1 MSDYVDETHVKI
13 TMLRLLYKPVSSVT
27 KDGMMHCCGGKFKYC
42 IAYNMYSTYVHCIHQ
57 FHESTTKYRLP
68 SSLPMPNSKQDA
80 RMCSARSP
88 SGFHQHPP
96 GPADRS
102 QTPDLA
108 EIIANSLPLGGFSEE
123 EARGRVN
130 SSLLGAG
137 DITHQ
142 PGWRFCG
149 YFE

>member
-1 MSDYVDETHVKI
+1 
-13 TMLRLLYKPVSSVT
+13 
-27 KDGMMHCCGGKFKYC
+27 
-42 IAYNMYSTYVHCIHQ
+42 MYTASTCPI
-57 FHESTTKYRLP
+57 ESTARYRLP

-80 RMCSARSP
+80 RMCSARDP

-123 EARGRVN
+123 EARGR
-130 SSLLGAG
+130 SKMIAHSWALG
-137 DITHQ
+137 I
-142 PGWRFCG
+142 
-149 YFE
+149 